1 MKRVLVL
8 LAAVL
13 VLAGCARAANVKGP
27 KGVPLVASGQLTV
40 CTHLSFAPF
49 QSVKHGEIVGF
60 DVDLID
66 LVARDLGLPQKI
78 IDTSFEGI
86 QSGTAYNSNQCDIGT
101 GGMTITKV
109 RAQNMDFSIPY
120 FDAKQALLC
129 RASEPANSMDA
140 LRGKQIGV
148 LVGTTGEEYTR
159 KWNAAHGNPLQVVQ
173 FDEMTV
179 EFTGVKT
186 GKVACAMQDN
196 GPLLDFAKQNPGL
209 VATAQFDTGEKL
221 GFGVRKGNTA
231 MRTEI
236 DRVLRKAYADG
247 TYARLYKKWFT

>member
-1 MKRVLVL
+1 MRKLAALAIVLLVL
-8 LAAVL
+8 S
-13 VLAGCARAANVKGP
+13 GCASAVNARGP
-27 KGVPLVASGQLTV
+27 KGVPLVAPDQLTV

-86 QSGTAYNSNQCDIGT
+86 QSGTAYTSNQCDIGT

-109 RAQNMDFSIPY
+109 REQNMDFSDPY
-120 FDAKQALLC
+120 FDAKQAILC
-129 RASEPANSMDA
+129 RQGEQYRTLDQ
-140 LRGKQIGV
+140 LRGKRFGV

-159 KWNAAHGNPLQVVQ
+159 KWNAAHGNPLRVVQ
-173 FDEMTV
+173 FDEMTI

-196 GPLLDFAKQNPGL
+196 GPLLDYAKQNPDV
-209 VATAQFDTGEKL
+209 VATAQLEANEQL
-221 GFGVRKGNTA
+221 GFGVRNGNDA
-231 MRTEI
+231 MREEI
-236 DRVLRKAYADG
+236 NRVLAKARADG
-247 TYARLYKKWFT
+247 TYQRLYKKWFT